1 MKVAFWSNTRGRSCV
16 TSNLACTSV
25 LSALSRPVERT
36 ILFENHQNIV
46 NLGSTLFTQ
55 NSEHIVR
62 QETRYT
68 VESGLGKIL
77 TLIQKEEDLSEE
89 RFFSMTKDYL
99 GKRLFYIPT
108 GDLENADFLEYQL
121 DVSGVRAM
129 RYLERY
135 SDMVFVD
142 TSASPLSSSRKI
154 LQQADMVVVNLS
166 QNESM
171 MSHFFRNYSSIQEK
185 AFYLIGNYDGKSQ
198 WTRSRIMN
206 RYGIPGSR
214 IGTVPHNVMFSDA
227 ISSGRLI
234 PFLLKNYD
242 CDSKDQ
248 NYDFMAAAREAVELF
263 RHALCALSEG
273 GKRK

>member
-25 LSALSRPVERT
+25 LSALSRPEERT

-46 NLGSTLFTQ
+46 NLGSTLFMQ
-55 NSEHIVR
+55 HSEHIVR
-62 QETRYT
+62 QEMRYT
-68 VESGLGKIL
+68 VESGLGKVL
-77 TLIQKEEDLSEE
+77 SLIQKEDLSEE

-99 GKRLFYIPT
+99 GKRLFYIPAE
-108 GDLENADFLEYQL
+108 DLDNAELLEYQL
-121 DVSGVRAM
+121 NIGCVRVM
-129 RYLERY
+129 RYLEQY

-185 AFYLIGNYDGKSQ
+185 AFYLIGNYDEKSQ
-198 WTRSRIMN
+198 WTKSRIVN
-206 RYGIPGSR
+206 RYGIPGR
-214 IGTVPHNVMFSDA
+214 KIGIVPHNVEFSDA
-227 ISSGRLI
+227 ISNGRLI

-242 CDSKDQ
+242 CGSQNQ

-263 RHALCALSEG
+263 RQELCALPG
-273 GKRK
+273 GGNLL